1 MLENI
6 INSVKGQLTGD
17 LQSKFNLSPDQ
28 ANQSVDLAKDNMAN
42 GLRKEASGGD
52 FGGIM
57 NMLKGGQ
64 ATTASHPAVN
74 SMTQNYIHDLAAK
87 VGIPAGVASQI
98 GPYVMQFLMSKLSG
112 KVNSGEVGQQDL
124 MGMLGG
130 GGLKDKLPG
139 GLGDKLGG
147 MFK

>member
-17 LQSKFNLSPDQ
+17 LQNKFNLNPTQ
-28 ANQSVDLAKDNMAN
+28 AEQSVDLAKEQIET
-42 GLRKEASGGD
+42 GLQKEAAGGD
-52 FGGIM
+52 VSGIM
-57 NMLKGGQ
+57 NLLKGGQ
-64 ATTASHPAVN
+64 AAAASHPAVSDMVN
-74 SMTQNYIHDLAAK
+74 NYVQALSTK
-87 VGIPAGVASQI
+87 LGIPAGVASQI
-98 GPYVMQFLMSKLSG
+98 GPHVIQFIMEKLSG
-112 KVNSGEVGQQDL
+112 KVNSGEVKQTDL

-130 GGLKDKLPG
+130 LGGKLPG

>member
-17 LQSKFNLSPDQ
+17 LQSKFNLNPDQ
-28 ANQSVDLAKDNMAN
+28 ANRSVDLAKDTMTD
-42 GLRKEASGGD
+42 GLKKEAGSGD

-57 NMLKGGQ
+57 NMLKGNQ
-64 ATTASHPAVN
+64 AGIHPAVN
-74 SMTQNYIHDLAAK
+74 SMTQNYIQSLSAK
-87 VGIPAGVASQI
+87 LGIPVGVATQI

-112 KVNSGEVGQQDL
+112 KVNSGEVGQSDL
-124 MGMLGG
+124 MSMLGG
-130 GGLKDKLPG
+130 GLKEKLPG